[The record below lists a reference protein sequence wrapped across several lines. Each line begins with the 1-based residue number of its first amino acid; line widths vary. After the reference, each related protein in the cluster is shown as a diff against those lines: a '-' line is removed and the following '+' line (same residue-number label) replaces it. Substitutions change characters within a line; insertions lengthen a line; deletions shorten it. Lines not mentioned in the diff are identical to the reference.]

1 MYECLV
7 KGSLNASAFT
17 DRIPTIVSCIGGC
30 RDIALI
36 TSLQKILLL
45 LCERSQQPNSLPLQT
60 IPVCMNVMT
69 LLVGKGAWSGLTGC
83 ITITHHAFLS
93 REGFSTA

>member
-1 MYECLV
+1 M
-7 KGSLNASAFT
+7 KGSLDASAFT

-36 TSLQKILLL
+36 TTLQKIHLL
-45 LCERSQQPNSLPLQT
+45 LCEPSQQSNALPLQT

-69 LLVGKGAWSGLTGC
+69 LLRCTCSWCGLTGC